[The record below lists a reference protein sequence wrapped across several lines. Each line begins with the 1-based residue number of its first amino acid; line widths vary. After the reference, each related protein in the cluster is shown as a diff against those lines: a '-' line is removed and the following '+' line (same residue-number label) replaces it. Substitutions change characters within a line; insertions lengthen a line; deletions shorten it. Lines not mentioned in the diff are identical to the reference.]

1 MASIVVAGDTSGT
14 VTLAAPAVSG
24 TTTLTLPTTS
34 GTIVTTSGAQTIEF
48 ADGSASTPSITNS
61 GDTNTGM
68 FFPAADTIA
77 FAEGGTEAMRL
88 DANGNVGIGTSTT
101 SGFASGK
108 LIVASS
114 GDNFVS
120 LQAGTTNASGI
131 NMVDSV
137 TGSAVGLIR
146 YQHASDAMDF
156 FTNGSQRMHV
166 NSSGNVG
173 IGTSSQDTRLVVS
186 ANTGTAVQRIY
197 NTNAT
202 NTYQMSFHNSTQEC
216 GTITTGNNT
225 VGYNSNSD
233 YRLKENVVPMTG
245 ALDKVAQLN
254 PVTYTWKA
262 SGTAGQGFIAHELQE
277 HFPEAVSGEKDAVDA
292 DGKPIYQGMD
302 TSFLVATLTA
312 AIQELTARVKELEAK
327 VK

>member
-1 MASIVVAGDTSGT
+1 MASSINAS
-14 VTLAAPAVSG
+14 
-24 TTTLTLPTTS
+24 
-34 GTIVTTSGAQTIEF
+34 TSGAGGIITT
-48 ADGSASTPSITNS
+48 AD
-61 GDTNTGM
+61 NTGILNIQT
-68 FFPAADTIA
+68 A
-77 FAEGGTEAMRL
+77 GTNAVTV
-88 DANGNVGIGTSTT
+88 DASQRVGIGTTDMAS
-101 SGFASGK
+101 FASGK
-108 LIVASS
+108 LVVTSS

-120 LQAGTTNASGI
+120 LQAGTTNASGV
-131 NMVDSV
+131 NMVDSA

-202 NTYQMSFHNSTQEC
+202 NTYQMSFHNNAQEC

-233 YRLKENVVPMTG
+233 YRLKENIVPMTG
-245 ALDKVAQLN
+245 ALAKVAQLN

-292 DGKPIYQGMD
+292 EGKPIYQGMD

-312 AIQELTARVKELEAK
+312 AIKEQQTVINDLKARIETLENS
-327 VK
+327 

>member
-1 MASIVVAGDTSGT
+1 MASINAS
-14 VTLAAPAVSG
+14 
-24 TTTLTLPTTS
+24 
-34 GTIVTTSGAQTIEF
+34 TSGAGGIITT
-48 ADGSASTPSITNS
+48 AD
-61 GDTNTGM
+61 NTGILNIQT
-68 FFPAADTIA
+68 A
-77 FAEGGTEAMRL
+77 GTNAVTV
-88 DANGNVGIGTSTT
+88 DASQRVGIGTTDMAS
-101 SGFASGK
+101 FASGK
-108 LIVASS
+108 LVVTSS

-202 NTYQMSFHNSTQEC
+202 NTYQMSFHNNAQEC

-233 YRLKENVVPMTG
+233 YRLKENIVPMTG
-245 ALDKVAQLN
+245 ALAKVAQLN

-292 DGKPIYQGMD
+292 EGKPIYQGMD

-312 AIQELTARVKELEAK
+312 AIKEQQTVINDLKARIETLENA
-327 VK
+327 

>member
-1 MASIVVAGDTSGT
+1 MASINAS
-14 VTLAAPAVSG
+14 
-24 TTTLTLPTTS
+24 
-34 GTIVTTSGAQTIEF
+34 TSGAGGIITT
-48 ADGSASTPSITNS
+48 AD
-61 GDTNTGM
+61 NTGILNIQT
-68 FFPAADTIA
+68 A
-77 FAEGGTEAMRL
+77 GTNAVTV
-88 DANGNVGIGTSTT
+88 DASQRVGIGTTDMAS
-101 SGFASGK
+101 FASGK
-108 LIVASS
+108 LVVTSS

-131 NMVDSV
+131 NMVDSA

-202 NTYQMSFHNSTQEC
+202 NTYQMSFHNNAQEC

-233 YRLKENVVPMTG
+233 YRLKENIVPMTG
-245 ALDKVAQLN
+245 ALAKVAQLN

-292 DGKPIYQGMD
+292 EGKPIYQGMD

-312 AIQELTARVKELEAK
+312 AIKEQQTVINDLKARIETLENS
-327 VK
+327 